1 MSNASR
7 PEMFPL
13 PADSNPAFAM
23 STHLWFGWTEEH
35 FEITRQT
42 LLRSKTLYQFPRTE
56 EGWAECWTV
65 ITTEF
70 PELVNVILRR
80 FDVAAERV
88 AGQERLVSLRA
99 ADDAALREL
108 RSLRTFGRV
117 DGCVLLGGY
126 GIKEE
131 DLRVGQSCA
140 LLFTESELW
149 LQPGM
154 QNRAVLRRPYSELT
168 AVEFS
173 GPGKV
178 TKGGGIIGGGFGVTG
193 AAVGMIASSVLNAL
207 TRTSEIQTMVRVEG
221 PELEVFLFT
230 ASETPDA
237 LRMRYA
243 EPLALIRAARA
254 TQGTVP
260 TAGGRDLVEQLKD
273 LGELRNQGLLSD
285 DEFAEAKARVLRG
298 E

>member
-1 MSNASR
+1 
-7 PEMFPL
+7 MFPL
-13 PADSNPAFAM
+13 PADSYPAFAM
-23 STHLWFGWTEEH
+23 STHFWFGWTEQH
-35 FEITRQT
+35 FQITRET
-42 LLRSKTLYQFPRTE
+42 LVRSKTLYQFPRTE
-56 EGWAECWTV
+56 EGWTECWTV
-65 ITTEF
+65 ITAEF
-70 PELVNVILRR
+70 PELASVILRR

-88 AGQERLVSLRA
+88 AGQEHLVNLQA

-117 DGCVLLGGY
+117 DGCTLLGGY

-131 DLRVGQSCA
+131 ALRVGQSCTV
-140 LLFTESELW
+140 LFTESELW

-168 AVEFS
+168 AVEFT

-178 TKGGGIIGGGFGVTG
+178 TKGGGIIGGGFGLT
-193 AAVGMIASSVLNAL
+193 AAAIGIIASSVLNAL
-207 TRTSEIQTMVRVEG
+207 TRTSEIQTMIRVEG

-237 LRMRYA
+237 LRIRYA
-243 EPLALIRAARA
+243 EPLALIRAARE
-254 TQGTVP
+254 TQSAVP
-260 TAGGRDLVEQLKD
+260 TAGRRDLAEQLKD

-285 DEFAEAKARVLRG
+285 EEFAEAKARVLRG